1 MTKKIPINIADLMTA
16 RGLAYWYMDDG
27 TADRSGYIIYTNN
40 LNLSEVENLVQ
51 IFNFKLNLNCTIQ
64 SRISKK
70 SKLPQYYI
78 YIRSQSANTFVEL
91 IKPYIISS
99 MEYKLKLR
107 GYFK

>member
-70 SKLPQYYI
+70 
-78 YIRSQSANTFVEL
+78 
-91 IKPYIISS
+91 
-99 MEYKLKLR
+99 
-107 GYFK
+107 